1 MWGWKVSKNY
11 ALSGQASRETDGY
24 GIDLKW
30 HGTKSN
36 WRQFAGLA
44 GIRRQRRER
53 ADAKLRRVAYG
64 DDADAQMDADLLDQ
78 VGCDCFDCWAL
89 RTTMAWFL
97 EDEDDDGLPYGA
109 DAVTFD
115 DDGAHVDGCDLP
127 RCPEC
132 AETIGLDPWW
142 VEQRRADDAAV
153 WR

>member
-1 MWGWKVSKNY
+1 MSKNY

-30 HGTKSN
+30 RGTKSN

-53 ADAKLRRVAYG
+53 ADAKLREV
-64 DDADAQMDADLLDQ
+64 ADASPSDAELSADRWSDY
-78 VGCDCFDCWAL
+78 DDHWL
-89 RTTMAWFL
+89 R
-97 EDEDDDGLPYGA
+97 A
-109 DAVTFD
+109 DAVIFD
-115 DDGAHVDGCDLP
+115 DEGAHVDGCDLP

-142 VEQRRADDAAV
+142 VEQRRAADAAIGEKQ
-153 WR
+153 R